1 MIPIV
6 DVTVNTLLTQ
16 ALHGLVFGMI
26 LLLLSL
32 GLSLIYGVAGVV
44 NFAHGALYMVG
55 AYVTYVVASDFSNG
69 VVAIAAA
76 FVVVAVL
83 GGFLEITVIRP
94 LYDREP
100 MYQLLA
106 TFGMVFII
114 DGAIINIFGT
124 ETFRVATPEFA
135 QGPVMLGDLIYPKYR
150 LALVGISALFTIGL
164 WALLEY
170 TDYGVRVR
178 AATYSS
184 EMVNAL
190 GTNTK
195 TLLTG
200 TFMLGAGLAGIA
212 GGFAAPVFTVYPAM
226 GLNIIILVFI
236 VVVLGGLGSFRGAV
250 IGSLI
255 IGESI
260 MLGRIFISEFSAVV
274 PYLAMIGILMARP
287 HGLFGREVEV
297 E

>member
-1 MIPIV
+1 MIALAQ
-6 DVTVNTLLTQ
+6 VTVNTLLTQ
-16 ALHGLVFGMI
+16 ALHGLVFGML

-32 GLSLIYGVAGVV
+32 GLSLIFGIAGVV

-55 AYVTYVVASDFSNG
+55 AYVTFVVASEFTNVLVG
-69 VVAIAAA
+69 LAAA
-76 FVVVAVL
+76 FVVVALIGGVAEVL
-83 GGFLEITVIRP
+83 VLRP
-94 LYDREP
+94 LYDRDP
-100 MYQLLA
+100 LFQLLA
-106 TFGMVFII
+106 TFGIVFIV
-114 DGAIINIFGT
+114 DGAIVNIFGT

-150 LALVGISALFTIGL
+150 LALVVISAVFTIGL
-164 WALLEY
+164 GALLEY

-178 AATYSS
+178 AATFSS
-184 EMVNAL
+184 EMVDAL

-226 GLNIIILVFI
+226 GANIIILVFI
-236 VVVLGGLGSFRGAV
+236 VVVVGGLGSFRGAI

-255 IGESI
+255 VGESI
-260 MLGRIFISEFSAVV
+260 MLGRIFMSEFSALV
-274 PYLAMIGILMARP
+274 PYLAMIVILMARP
-287 HGLFGREVEV
+287 RGLLGREMEV